1 MRESQLT
8 FLEFFAGGGMAR
20 AGLGE
25 SWRCLFANDFDA
37 MKVATYVR
45 NYGAAEIEL
54 EDVAKL
60 TLDDL
65 PSEPSDLAWAS
76 FPCQDLSLAGES
88 RGLGREHD
96 TALTRSGTFWPF
108 WKVSAVFGRYFSAFA
123 GYQSAW
129 MVAISAVVIQ

>member
-37 MKVATYVR
+37 MKVAAYAR
-45 NYGAAEIEL
+45 NYGDADIKL

-65 PSEPSDLAWAS
+65 PCSTERPRVGV
-76 FPCQDLSLAGES
+76 LSMPGPFARGRLCRS
-88 RGLGREHD
+88 RP
-96 TALTRSGTFWPF
+96 GT
-108 WKVSAVFGRYFSAFA
+108 
-123 GYQSAW
+123 
-129 MVAISAVVIQ
+129 